1 MKTFGKIIAAA
12 AVMAFTMPQMASAQY
27 LKVSPDKYAVKFTD
41 KNNNGY
47 SLDRPEEFLTQKA
60 LDRRAKF
67 KIGLDD
73 YDLPI
78 NMAYVDSLKSLGF
91 KIQGS
96 SKWLNCAVIQ
106 TEDSTALAKLDSLD
120 FVVHDYKWLE
130 VKEEPKASLPAVV
143 RPKLKDKKK
152 PAASVKRAYDYG
164 EGLNQAEML
173 GIDKLHVLGFCG
185 QGMTIAVFDAG
196 FYKANQLNCF
206 TKMFT
211 EGRILGVR
219 DFADND
225 TTVYD
230 ADNHGMNVLSC
241 IAGNWSGQLV
251 GTAPEASAYLFRT
264 EISSSENIIEEF
276 LWAFAAEVADS
287 LGVDMIHSSLGYQ
300 KFDDKSVSYTR
311 EQGDGN
317 TTIAD
322 IAADRAASKGIVVTV
337 SAGNGGD
344 DLAYPWVTSPADAD
358 SVLAVGAVDKRRK
371 IAYFSSIGNT
381 IDGRV
386 KPDVCAIGF
395 MAAVQGPSNHIT
407 HSNGTSFSGPI
418 LAGSV
423 LCLMQAHP
431 KAPVMEILQA
441 VRASGDIYDKPNVQY
456 GYGIPDF
463 ELAHKILVKRGY

>member
-1 MKTFGKIIAAA
+1 MKLITKVLAAL
-12 AVMAFTMPQMASAQY
+12 AVATMAMPGVASAQF
-27 LKVSPDKYAVKFTD
+27 KVSPDKYAVKFTD

-47 SLDRPEEFLTQKA
+47 SLDHPEKFLTRKA
-60 LDRRAKF
+60 LNRRAKYN
-67 KIGLDD
+67 IGIDD
-73 YDLPI
+73 YDMPVSK
-78 NMAYVDSLKSLGF
+78 AYVDSLKALGF
-91 KIQGS
+91 KVHGV

-106 TEDSTALAKLDSLD
+106 TDDTTELAKLNTLS
-120 FVVHDYKWLE
+120 FVDTDYKWLQ
-130 VKEEPKASLPAVV
+130 VKQKTTSLPPVE
-143 RPKLKDKKK
+143 RPKIKDKKK
-152 PAASVKRAYDYG
+152 KKSEDTQYIYDYG
-164 EGLNQAEML
+164 EGLTQAEML
-173 GIDKLHVLGFCG
+173 NIPKLHALGFTG
-185 QGMTIAVFDAG
+185 KGMTIAVFDAG

-230 ADNHGMNVLSC
+230 SDNHGMNVLSC

-251 GTAPEASAYLFRT
+251 GTAPDASAYLFRT

-300 KFDDKSVSYTR
+300 KFDDTSVSYTR

-317 TTIAD
+317 TTIGD
-322 IAADRAASKGIVVTV
+322 IAADRAASRGIVVTV
-337 SAGNGGD
+337 SGGNGGD
-344 DLAYPWVTSPADAD
+344 EPAYPWVTSPADAD

-371 IAYFSSIGNT
+371 LAYFSSIGNT
-381 IDGRV
+381 VDGRV
-386 KPDVCAIGF
+386 KPDVCAMGF
-395 MAAVQGPSNHIT
+395 MSAVQGPSNHIT

-418 LAGSV
+418 LAGCV

-441 VRASGDIYDKPNVQY
+441 VRAAGDIYDHPNVQY

-463 ELAHKILVKRGY
+463 ELAHKILIKRGY

>member
-1 MKTFGKIIAAA
+1 MKTFSKIIAVA
-12 AVMAFTMPQMASAQY
+12 AVAALAMPFQASAQF
-27 LKVSPDKYAVKFTD
+27 KVSPDKYAVKFTD

-47 SLDRPEEFLTQKA
+47 SLDRPEEFLTKKA
-60 LDRRAKF
+60 LDRRTKF
-67 KIGLDD
+67 QINLDD
-73 YDLPI
+73 YDLPV
-78 NMAYVDSLKSLGF
+78 NWAYVDSLKALGF
-91 KIQGS
+91 KVQGV

-106 TEDSTALAKLDSLD
+106 TDDSTELAKLDNLS
-120 FVVHDYKWLE
+120 FVDTGYQWLQ
-130 VKEEPKASLPAVV
+130 VKEKTTSLPPVV

-152 PAASVKRAYDYG
+152 SAAPVKRVYDYG
-164 EGLNQAEML
+164 EGLTQAEML
-173 GIDKLHVLGFCG
+173 GIDKLHALGFTG
-185 QGMTIAVFDAG
+185 KGMTIAVFDAG

-206 TKMFT
+206 TKMFD

-225 TTVYD
+225 TSVYD
-230 ADNHGMNVLSC
+230 SDNHGMNVLSC

-251 GTAPEASAYLFRT
+251 GTAPDASAYLFRT
-264 EISSSENIIEEF
+264 EISSSENIVEEF

-317 TTIAD
+317 TTIGD
-322 IAADRAASKGIVVTV
+322 IAADRAASKGIVVTI

-344 DLAYPWVTSPADAD
+344 DFAYPWVTSPADAD

-371 IAYFSSIGNT
+371 LAYFSSIGNT
-381 IDGRV
+381 VDGRV
-386 KPDVCAIGF
+386 KPDVCAMGF

-418 LAGSV
+418 LAGCV
-423 LCLMQAHP
+423 LCLMQAHHD
-431 KAPVMEILQA
+431 APVMEILQA
-441 VRASGDIYDKPNVQY
+441 VRAAGDIYNTPNPQY

-463 ELAHKILVKRGY
+463 EIAHMILTKRGF

>member
-1 MKTFGKIIAAA
+1 MKTISKIIAAA
-12 AVMAFTMPQMASAQY
+12 AVMAFTIPQMASAQY

-47 SLDRPEEFLTQKA
+47 SLDCPEEFLTKKA

-67 KIGLDD
+67 QINLDE
-73 YDLPI
+73 YDLPVSK
-78 NMAYVDSLKSLGF
+78 AYVDSLKALGF
-91 KIQGS
+91 KVQGC

-106 TEDSTALAKLDSLD
+106 TDDSTNLAKLDDLS
-120 FVVHDYKWLE
+120 FIVHDYQWLI
-130 VKEEPKASLPAVV
+130 VKQGEKTPLPPVV

-152 PAASVKRAYDYG
+152 PAPPKQVYDYG
-164 EGLNQAEML
+164 EGLTQAEML
-173 GIDKLHVLGFCG
+173 GINKLHALGYCG

-264 EISSSENIIEEF
+264 EISSSENIVEEF

-311 EQGDGN
+311 EQGNGN

-337 SAGNGGD
+337 SGGNGGD
-344 DLAYPWVTSPADAD
+344 EIEYPWVTSPADAD

-381 IDGRV
+381 VDGRV
-386 KPDVCAIGF
+386 KPDVCAMGF

-418 LAGSV
+418 LAGCV

-431 KAPVMEILQA
+431 TAPSMEILPA
-441 VRASGDIYDKPNVQY
+441 VRAAGDIYDHPDVQY

-463 ELAHKILVKRGY
+463 EIAHKILTKRGF

>member
-1 MKTFGKIIAAA
+1 MKIFSKIITMA
-12 AVMAFTMPQMASAQY
+12 AVAALAMPQMAEAQF
-27 LKVSPDKYAVKFTD
+27 KVSPDKYAVKFTD

-47 SLDRPEEFLTQKA
+47 SLDHPEKFLTKKA

-67 KIGLDD
+67 QITLDD
-73 YDLPI
+73 YDLPV
-78 NMAYVDSLKSLGF
+78 NWAYVDSLKALGF
-91 KIQGS
+91 KVQGV

-106 TEDSTALAKLDSLD
+106 TDDSTELAKLNNLSFIDT
-120 FVVHDYKWLE
+120 DYKWLQI
-130 VKEEPKASLPAVV
+130 KEKNYSLPPVE
-143 RPKLKDKKK
+143 RPKIKDKKK
-152 PAASVKRAYDYG
+152 KKPETANYVYDYG
-164 EGLNQAEML
+164 MGLNQAEML
-173 GIDKLHVLGFCG
+173 NIPKLHMLGYTG
-185 QGMTIAVFDAG
+185 KGMTIAVFDAG
-196 FYKANQLNCF
+196 FYKADQLNCF
-206 TKMFT
+206 TKMFK

-225 TTVYD
+225 SVVYD

-463 ELAHKILVKRGY
+463 ELAHKILIKRGY

>member
-1 MKTFGKIIAAA
+1 MKTISKIIAAA
-12 AVMAFTMPQMASAQY
+12 ALMAFAVPQASAQY

-47 SLDRPEEFLTQKA
+47 SLDHPEEFLTQKA

-67 KIGLDD
+67 KIGFDEF
-73 YDLPI
+73 DLPI
-78 NMAYVDSLKSLGF
+78 NMAYVDSLKALGF
-91 KIQGS
+91 PVQGS

-106 TEDSTALAKLDSLD
+106 VEDTLDLAKLDNLD
-120 FVVHDYKWLE
+120 FIVHDYKWLE
-130 VKEEPKASLPAVV
+130 VKQGEKTPLPKVE
-143 RPKLKDKKK
+143 RPKLKTKKN
-152 PAASVKRAYDYG
+152 PEQLKRAYNYG
-164 EGLNQAEML
+164 EGLAQAEML
-173 GIDKLHVLGFCG
+173 GIDKLHAEGYCG

-206 TKMFT
+206 TKMYT
-211 EGRILGVR
+211 EGRVLGVR

-230 ADNHGMNVLSC
+230 SDNHGMNVLSC
-241 IAGNWSGQLV
+241 IAGNWSGHLV

-287 LGVDMIHSSLGYQ
+287 LGVDMIHSSLGYH
-300 KFDDKSVSYTR
+300 KFDDPSVNYLR
-311 EQGDGN
+311 EHGDGN
-317 TTIAD
+317 TTIGD
-322 IAADRAASKGIVVTV
+322 IAADRAAAKGIVVTI
-337 SAGNGGD
+337 SGGNGGD
-344 DLAYPWVTSPADAD
+344 DLDYPWVTSPADAD

-371 IAYFSSIGNT
+371 LAYFSSIGNT
-381 IDGRV
+381 VDGRV
-386 KPDVCAIGF
+386 KPDVCAMGF
-395 MAAVQGPSNHIT
+395 MAAVQGPSNRIT

-418 LAGSV
+418 LAGCV

-431 KAPVMEILQA
+431 EAPVMEILQA
-441 VRASGDIYDKPNVQY
+441 VRAAGDIYDHPNPQY

-463 ELAHKILVKRGY
+463 EIAHKILKKRGF

>member
-1 MKTFGKIIAAA
+1 MKTFSKIIAMA
-12 AVMAFTMPQMASAQY
+12 AVAALAIPQMAEAQF
-27 LKVSPDKYAVKFTD
+27 KVSPDKYAVKFTD

-47 SLDRPEEFLTQKA
+47 SLDRPEEFLTKKA

-67 KIGLDD
+67 QINLDD
-73 YDLPI
+73 YDLPV
-78 NMAYVDSLKSLGF
+78 NWAYVDSLKALGF
-91 KIQGS
+91 KVQGV

-106 TEDSTALAKLDSLD
+106 TDDSTELAKLNNLSFIDTN
-120 FVVHDYKWLE
+120 YKWLQ
-130 VKEEPKASLPAVV
+130 VKEKTTSLPPVE
-143 RPKLKDKKK
+143 RPKIKEKKNKK
-152 PAASVKRAYDYG
+152 PETVKYVYEYG

-173 GIDKLHVLGFCG
+173 NIPKLHALGYTG
-185 QGMTIAVFDAG
+185 KGMTIAVFDAG
-196 FYKANQLNCF
+196 FYKADQLNCF
-206 TKMFT
+206 TKMFE

-225 TTVYD
+225 SVVYD

-264 EISSSENIIEEF
+264 EISSSENIVEEF

-317 TTIAD
+317 TTIGD

-337 SAGNGGD
+337 SGGNGGD
-344 DLAYPWVTSPADAD
+344 EPAYPWVTSPADAD

-381 IDGRV
+381 VDGRV

-418 LAGSV
+418 MAGCV

-431 KAPVMEILQA
+431 DAPVMEILQA
-441 VRASGDIYDKPNVQY
+441 VRAAGDIYDHPDVQY

-463 ELAHKILVKRGY
+463 ELAHKNLTKRGF